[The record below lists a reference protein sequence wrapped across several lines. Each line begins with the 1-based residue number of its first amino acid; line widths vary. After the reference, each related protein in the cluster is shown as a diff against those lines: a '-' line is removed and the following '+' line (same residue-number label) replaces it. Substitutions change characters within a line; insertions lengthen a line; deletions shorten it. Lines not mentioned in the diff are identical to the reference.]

1 MLLVFFNTATKQC
14 VTPDAECFR
23 ETAGLSSFRMW
34 NKIYKHKFHRCDN
47 VKGRSCVGFELTEN
61 NSTVLPTMY
70 LCSFYFARYLD
81 KPDFD
86 PNENYIG
93 FTFAAVKDGAQ
104 WHYISEDPSIQKT
117 FRFVALFNGLLLGI
131 YICRTRTYR
140 NGQPYLSAR
149 IQPGYTIMKKSSE
162 LVKYGAPSK
171 SVP

>member
-1 MLLVFFNTATKQC
+1 M
-14 VTPDAECFR
+14 
-23 ETAGLSSFRMW
+23 G
-34 NKIYKHKFHRCDN
+34 
-47 VKGRSCVGFELTEN
+47 
-61 NSTVLPTMY
+61 MY

-117 FRFVALFNGLLLGI
+117 FR
-131 YICRTRTYR
+131 TRTYR

-171 SVP
+171 IRFHEALVQDFFGLTADEMIQRGWY

>member
-1 MLLVFFNTATKQC
+1 MLLVFVNTATKQC

-34 NKIYKHKFHRCDN
+34 NKIYDRKFHRCDN

-117 FRFVALFNGLLLGI
+117 FRCVTLLIFLMNSYWEYIFVEQERI
-131 YICRTRTYR
+131 ETVSRIC
-140 NGQPYLSAR
+140 QPVFSPVIR
-149 IQPGYTIMKKSSE
+149 S
-162 LVKYGAPSK
+162 
-171 SVP
+171 